1 MNYYNPNYYQNNPYN
16 NFQIPQQTQQSNNQ
30 MQTICGKMV
39 DSVDIVKA
47 SEVPIG
53 GYGVFP
59 KADFSELYIKTWN
72 NDGTTRIISFKPFEQ
87 KSESESILS
96 RLDELEKK
104 VEKLNKQPVKQE
116 VKYDY

>member
-1 MNYYNPNYYQNNPYN
+1 M
-16 NFQIPQQTQQSNNQ
+16 
-30 MQTICGKMV
+30 
-39 DSVDIVKA
+39 KA

-87 KSESESILS
+87 KDETQSIIS
-96 RLDELEKK
+96 RLNALEEAVTALKA
-104 VEKLNKQPVKQE
+104 EPNKQEGK
-116 VKYDY
+116 KY

>member
-1 MNYYNPNYYQNNPYN
+1 MNYYNQNYYPNNPYN
-16 NFQIPQQTQQSNNQ
+16 NFQIPQPTQNNNQ

-39 DSVDIVKA
+39 DSVEVVKA

-53 GYGVFP
+53 SYGVFP
-59 KADFSELYIKTWN
+59 KADFSELYVKTWN

-87 KSESESILS
+87 KSESESIIS

-104 VEKLNKQPVKQE
+104 VNELNNKKQGE